1 MGKYRDK
8 ILEQLDQTK
17 QQTDK
22 LVKWVEY
29 DRVDKEQNVKILN
42 DILLKLENVE
52 NLIEID
58 K

>member
-8 ILEQLDQTK
+8 ILEQLDRAK

-22 LVKWVEY
+22 LVKWIEY
-29 DRVDKEQNVKILN
+29 DRVNKEENVKILN
-42 DILLKLENVE
+42 DIILKLENVE
-52 NLIEID
+52 NLVEID

>member
-8 ILEQLDQTK
+8 ILEQLDMTK